1 MPAIAYSSEKPKIV
15 SILGNIGGPGVGK
28 GTQCTRLATDFDV
41 VHLSVGDLL
50 RNQGNPELASLIK
63 NTMTAGGIVPLE
75 IVMAAIQDAV
85 DGHVRNGRN
94 VFLMDG
100 FPRNLDQLAAF
111 QEQFADCCTT
121 LFFQGPENVLL
132 RRVLNR
138 HKTSGRVDDNEIT
151 FCKRI
156 QGYYDQTMPVIDKLR
171 EQGQVIW
178 SVEAIHG
185 ICSTKDLQI
194 DCTGDLDEGYVTVKQ
209 AFLEADSR

>member
-1 MPAIAYSSEKPKIV
+1 MPAIAYSSERPKIIF
-15 SILGNIGGPGVGK
+15 ILGGPGVGK

-50 RNQGNPELASLIK
+50 RNQESPELASLIK

-85 DGHVRNGRN
+85 DGHVRNGQN

-100 FPRNLDQLAAF
+100 FPRNLEQLAAF
-111 QEQFADCCTT
+111 QEQFGDCCTT
-121 LFFQGPENVLL
+121 LFFQGPEDVLL

-151 FCKRI
+151 FRKRI

-171 EQGQVIW
+171 EQGQVI
-178 SVEAIHG
+178 E
-185 ICSTKDLQI
+185 I
-194 DCTGDLDEGYVTVKQ
+194 DCTGDLDEGYDTVKQ
-209 AFLEADSR
+209 AFIEAVSR